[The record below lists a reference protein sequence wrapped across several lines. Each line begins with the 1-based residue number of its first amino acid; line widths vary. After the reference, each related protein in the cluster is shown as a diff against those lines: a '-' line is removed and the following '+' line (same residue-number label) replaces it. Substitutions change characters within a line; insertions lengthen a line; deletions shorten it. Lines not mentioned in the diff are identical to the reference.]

1 MAGLNQGLK
10 MRDASTMTLKLGIS
24 PEVVRWHAALNALYQ
39 RTTSGEMPNPLIEK
53 YFLFSKVN

>member
-1 MAGLNQGLK
+1 